1 MMNAQKMTQKSLEA
15 VQAAQSLAVE
25 YQHQAVAPAHLLCA
39 LLQQEDGL
47 IGQLVRKMGS
57 EPGNMAAALAK
68 KLSEMPR
75 VTGSGREADKVYI
88 TPELDRALT
97 AAEKEAASTCLPA
110 PRACPVFTWPPIFG
124 RAASPLESH
133 IYIPAAPTEATA
145 LLPIRPIHSMSV
157 RL

>member
-88 TPELDRALT
+88 TPAR
-97 AAEKEAASTCLPA
+97 
-110 PRACPVFTWPPIFG
+110 
-124 RAASPLESH
+124 
-133 IYIPAAPTEATA
+133 
-145 LLPIRPIHSMSV
+145 
-157 RL
+157 